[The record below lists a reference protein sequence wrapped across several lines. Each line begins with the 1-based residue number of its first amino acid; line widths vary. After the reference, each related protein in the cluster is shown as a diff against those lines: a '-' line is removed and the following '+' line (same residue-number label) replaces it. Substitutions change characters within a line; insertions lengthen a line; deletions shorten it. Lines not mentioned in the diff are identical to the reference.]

1 MNSRYTLRDLPVAFR
16 TFALQIST
24 NRTHLHVSWPEDYH
38 VFGIFWFMVWTFSVV
53 PGWSHLTD
61 LLLICQRGWNRQL
74 VLLSWWWTFQKKSH
88 VTLTKVGVPRPFE
101 PLRVSGAVKPVL
113 HQAMIDFRDQT
124 WIRINKSPMMSDAVS
139 HVLYRTFRTVT
150 ASKYKEVLFP
160 FTSFADL
167 SWCFF
172 SHFSKWMAV
181 PSTNSTRQVPS
192 IIALIGS
199 FFHRFLNS
207 LFHCFIDSLV
217 HWFIDCLIH
226 WFSDSLIGCFTDS
239 LVHRFDDPLHWFVG
253 SLIHLIIDSVI
264 DSLPL

>member
-1 MNSRYTLRDLPVAFR
+1 MRSSFSGL
-16 TFALQIST
+16 
-24 NRTHLHVSWPEDYH
+24 
-38 VFGIFWFMVWTFSVV
+38 WFELFSVL

-113 HQAMIDFRDQT
+113 YQAMIDFRDQT
-124 WIRINKSPMMSDAVS
+124 WLRINNSPMMSDAVS

-167 SWCFF
+167 SCFLF
-172 SHFSKWMAV
+172 PLQLVNGCSFNKQYKASSKAAPCHCWTLQEL
-181 PSTNSTRQVPS
+181 PSEREYPDASFWHVLTHHSKRE
-192 IIALIGS
+192 LIKRS
-199 FFHRFLNS
+199 CMR
-207 LFHCFIDSLV
+207 C
-217 HWFIDCLIH
+217 
-226 WFSDSLIGCFTDS
+226 
-239 LVHRFDDPLHWFVG
+239 R
-253 SLIHLIIDSVI
+253 
-264 DSLPL
+264 